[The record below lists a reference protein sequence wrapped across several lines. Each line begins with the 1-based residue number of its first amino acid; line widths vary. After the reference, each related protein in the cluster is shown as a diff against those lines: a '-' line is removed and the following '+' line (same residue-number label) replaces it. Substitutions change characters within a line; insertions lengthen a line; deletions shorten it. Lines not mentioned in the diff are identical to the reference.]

1 MCQDSSVS
9 TVTSRKEG
17 IRFPE
22 GADIRNFG
30 TAFLWDTGQTQPP
43 THCLCGISSQR

>member
-1 MCQDSSVS
+1 MWQDSSVS

-30 TAFLWDTGQTQPP
+30 TAFLWDT
-43 THCLCGISSQR
+43 